1 MDLPGIAKKIVEN
14 VNVTEVK
21 SNVISLQTLTNV
33 NKTSP

>member
-1 MDLPGIAKKIVEN
+1 MDLPGIEKKTRN

-21 SNVISLQTLTNV
+21 SNIKSLQTLTNV